1 MMAEKMHR
9 FSRAELLIGEEGL
22 AKLDR
27 SRVAVIG
34 LGGVG
39 SYTVEALA
47 RAGVGWLVL
56 ADYDEICLTNTN
68 RQIHALQGNYG
79 RRKVEVMTERVK
91 AINPDAVVVP
101 WDNFV
106 GPENLGAVLHGD
118 VDYVVDAID
127 TVSSKVA
134 LIAHCVERGIPIISA
149 MGAGN
154 KLDPLAF
161 RVDDISRTHTCPLAK
176 AVRKHLRERGIFSG
190 VKVVYSTE
198 KPLTPKEDVV
208 TCHQGCICPNRGED
222 QAFNCTK
229 RRQIPGSISYVPP
242 IAGLIMAGVVIRDL
256 LGVEKQEA

>member
-1 MMAEKMHR
+1 M
-9 FSRAELLIGEEGL
+9 
-22 AKLDR
+22 
-27 SRVAVIG
+27 
-34 LGGVG
+34 
-39 SYTVEALA
+39 
-47 RAGVGWLVL
+47 
-56 ADYDEICLTNTN
+56 
-68 RQIHALQGNYG
+68 
-79 RRKVEVMTERVK
+79 
-91 AINPDAVVVP
+91 
-101 WDNFV
+101 